1 MDANEFDREDWL
13 RRYPSSEA
21 LDDPS
26 NSDGGDQEIYADAD
40 EALEVNDVPRERE
53 DAHADER

>member
-13 RRYPSSEA
+13 WRYPSSEA

-26 NSDGGDQEIYADAD
+26 NSGGDEESHVDAY
-40 EALEVNDVPRERE
+40 EALEVNHVPRERE